1 MCVRFEQAVGM
12 ESPYDPADARTVQAV
27 IAEVS
32 RQVPTADAFL
42 TPQGVASVIG
52 TCATN
57 VDPIRILY
65 GHYPSTYIAWMQA
78 IESDGLHR

>member
-1 MCVRFEQAVGM
+1 M
-12 ESPYDPADARTVQAV
+12 
-27 IAEVS
+27 
-32 RQVPTADAFL
+32 
-42 TPQGVASVIG
+42 ASVIG
-52 TCATN
+52 ACATN

>member
-1 MCVRFEQAVGM
+1 MIRRMPVPCRRS
-12 ESPYDPADARTVQAV
+12 SPR
-27 IAEVS
+27 VS